1 MNNFDHLQAL
11 MNQLNQV
18 EDGLK
23 VMRDKVDTKTKPY
36 INASIAAAQAMR
48 GSLWQVDKAL
58 EREQEA
64 LREKEGSGPAP
75 SAAV

>member
-1 MNNFDHLQAL
+1 MKKNFEHLQSL
-11 MNQLNQV
+11 MNQLDQV

-23 VMRDKVDTKTKPY
+23 ILRDHVDVKTKPA

-58 EREQEA
+58 EREM
-64 LREKEGSGPAP
+64 GG
-75 SAAV
+75 

>member
-1 MNNFDHLQAL
+1 MNNFDHLQTL
-11 MNQLNQV
+11 MQKLDQV

-23 VMRDKVDTKTKPY
+23 VLRDQVDVKTKPA

-58 EREQEA
+58 E
-64 LREKEGSGPAP
+64 KEVSG
-75 SAAV
+75 